1 MPVDVPHAGAAAVGN
16 SAQRAP
22 AGAPEREPDMP
33 DGSALVLYRPTWR
46 QAVGGSVVPALALLV
61 AATLVQSLVEHLR
74 GHRWP
79 AVHWIAVAAAL
90 AVMAVVALLTRRR
103 GVAAT
108 EAGLRAVGPR
118 RPRQATWQ
126 QVVDVRTERRGNRGV
141 VLVDLDTGR
150 VWRLAAPYD
159 GPVLDRDPEFE
170 EKLFTLR
177 DLWETY
183 RTRLPEFPD
192 AAGGP
197 GWDGAAG

>member
-1 MPVDVPHAGAAAVGN
+1 
-16 SAQRAP
+16 
-22 AGAPEREPDMP
+22 MP

-46 QAVGGSVVPALALLV
+46 QAVGGSVVPVLVLAV
-61 AATLVQSLVEHLR
+61 VATLAVTAAEHGR

-79 AVHWIAVAAAL
+79 VAHWLAVAAAL
-90 AVMAVVALLTRRR
+90 ALLAFATLLTRRR

-118 RPRQATWQ
+118 RPRKATWQ
-126 QVVDVRTERRGNRGV
+126 QVVDVRTERRGNRSV
-141 VLVDLDTGR
+141 VVVDLDTGR

-159 GPVLDRDPEFE
+159 GPALHRDPEFE

-183 RTRLPEFPD
+183 RTRLPEYPD
-192 AAGGP
+192 AAGGT